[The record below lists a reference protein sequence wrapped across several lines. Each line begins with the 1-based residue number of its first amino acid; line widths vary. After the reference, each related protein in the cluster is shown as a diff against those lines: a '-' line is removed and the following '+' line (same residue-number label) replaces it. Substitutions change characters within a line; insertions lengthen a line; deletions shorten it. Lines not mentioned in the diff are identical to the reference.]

1 MKFIKPFLLFLM
13 LSICANTSFA
23 DDFKD
28 CFRPDSKK
36 TTNECMNESM
46 ANAPYVGP
54 LMNTLKTKNSV
65 MVVNYAGNKLANFG
79 EDSQFTI
86 TFDETASDYMSKNR
100 DKMIWGGSFAFLF
113 LYTTFACYMIFKGQN
128 AGFIGKDRK
137 DVVYFALTS
146 SGVLILLGFGVLFDL
161 YAGATLTGLVVG
173 ISFVVSMCLKLWTYT
188 LVDMGFSTTHA
199 NVVAREESTPII
211 MKMVQQKA
219 EELLFVSKQLNT
231 FNYEVNEK
239 GVRIF
244 KETAYSTCMNQDAE
258 PSRFLATLLL
268 DGYTQK
274 NQKCLKEAGFSMFS
288 LGNVSYF
295 GKDESTRQALLEM
308 NDMAQMVALDAIKL
322 MCGNALNVE
331 NHRFDWAP
339 SAKVY
344 DQCLDRIASGG
355 VQNGPDGE
363 IQFFPQNDGITKAS
377 IQAQIEQMRQIYIK
391 AAGQF
396 VVNHATEAKEAV
408 KRPLADMASFMLA
421 FSTVNR
427 VAGDLEAQINTEFKT
442 NVQAVF
448 EPVILGTNTMAS
460 LAQNSNLDDERIV
473 ADTLKTDN
481 VFDINRTISILVLPT
496 NAEAHRQKLKNSMDY
511 TSNALFGNLYIT
523 SGFTFEDCTKEIN
536 TCVAPVLNQSAALF
550 SNGMSVLQRY
560 WTAYIVFKTGSLT
573 YDQIETPK
581 AKLIARSL
589 GWVANVIAGAIAF
602 LVISLIMQALV
613 STLFFLGLYAASI
626 FSLVSDFIIMY
637 IKLFKLI
644 IPSAQNRNQ
653 ERSFHVFLDLILSL
667 IWRMLLPL
675 ILLFLF
681 VVNIALEGILI
692 VFVSSATYFLV
703 MPLVKNGGMIETAV
717 GIIFMLMVF
726 SIITIYVKFKLS
738 VSSMNTIK
746 AIQQIFKAESVSDFT
761 RDVQDKYREI
771 ERKVSEIHSKLIR

>member
-1 MKFIKPFLLFLM
+1 
-13 LSICANTSFA
+13 
-23 DDFKD
+23 
-28 CFRPDSKK
+28 
-36 TTNECMNESM
+36 MNESM

-86 TFDETASDYMSKNR
+86 TYDETASDYMSINR

-113 LYTTFACYMIFKGQN
+113 IYTTFACYMIFKGQN

-231 FNYEVNEK
+231 YNYEANEK

-244 KETAYSTCMNQDAE
+244 KETAYSTCMNQEAE

-268 DGYTQK
+268 DGYTHK

-308 NDMAQMVALDAIKL
+308 NDIAQMVALDAIKL

-331 NHRFDWAP
+331 NRRFDWTP

-344 DQCLDRIASGG
+344 DQCLNRIASGG
-355 VQNGPDGE
+355 VQNGPEGE

-377 IQAQIEQMRQIYIK
+377 IQAQIEQMRQVYIK

-396 VVNHATEAKEAV
+396 VVNHAKEAKEAV

-448 EPVILGTNTMAS
+448 EPVILGNNTMAS

-473 ADTLKTDN
+473 ADALKTVN
-481 VFDINRTISILVLPT
+481 VFDIDRTISILVLPT
-496 NAEAHRQKLKNSMDY
+496 NAEAHRQKLKNSMEY

-536 TCVAPVLNQSAALF
+536 TCVAPVLNQSAAMF

-581 AKLIARSL
+581 TKMIARSL
-589 GWVANVIAGAIAF
+589 GWVANVISGAIAF
-602 LVISLIMQALV
+602 LVISLIMQALI

-626 FSLVSDFIIMY
+626 FSLISDFIIMY

-644 IPSAQNRNQ
+644 IPSSQNRNQ

-675 ILLFLF
+675 ILLTLF

-738 VSSMNTIK
+738 VSSMKTIK
-746 AIQQIFKAESVSDFT
+746 AIQQIFKAESVSDYAK
-761 RDVQDKYREI
+761 DVEQKYIEIENKVREI
-771 ERKVSEIHSKLIR
+771 HAKLIR